1 MFGVHSLK
9 SRNKPNV
16 GIKYYIQQG
25 SIFFSLKKNYSESRV
40 RKKKKDREWTIIKEI
55 EKLKIMLENKWLWN
69 VGEGEGSKSYFAGKY
84 RPLNT

>member
-25 SIFFSLKKNYSESRV
+25 SIFFRFKKWFWEQGEKNM
-40 RKKKKDREWTIIKEI
+40 KDREWTIIKEI
-55 EKLKIMLENKWLWN
+55 EKLKIMWEK
-69 VGEGEGSKSYFAGKY
+69 
-84 RPLNT
+84 